1 MIFLYFHCNFVM
13 QSQEYPKTLSDSWP
27 RSGRIFVKRL
37 QQMFHQ
43 INCHF
48 YSTSFFFTYEQLN
61 SQILQSS
68 LISALVRNIDNHL
81 SLFLLFSIF
90 KLILFLIYILIY
102 IYKIWN
108 TFIFIIFWTRTL
120 TTKPRTVLPTF
131 LSISSKYFFRVNISS

>member
-1 MIFLYFHCNFVM
+1 M
-13 QSQEYPKTLSDSWP
+13 QSQEYPEILSDSWP

-48 YSTSFFFTYEQLN
+48 YSTCFFFTYGQLN

-81 SLFLLFSIF
+81 SLFLLFSIS
-90 KLILFLIYILIY
+90 KLILFLIYILIC
-102 IYKIWN
+102 I
-108 TFIFIIFWTRTL
+108 
-120 TTKPRTVLPTF
+120 
-131 LSISSKYFFRVNISS
+131 